1 MYRGKLPKLIKQ
13 IQKLLG
19 TNMYL
24 RVPSNP
30 NCFET
35 NMTNYITKRISDVE
49 STTSGQTMVIQ
60 KKNPTPPKLSGQLQG
75 FVYPNDKT
83 TPNQRTGAILH
94 HGKKGRWPQINSSE
108 IGGGRWKTRRRPFL
122 HSCDEWPLP
131 LARFLF
137 VVQTSLKAK
146 LSKIHCF

>member
-1 MYRGKLPKLIKQ
+1 
-13 IQKLLG
+13 
-19 TNMYL
+19 MYL

-94 HGKKGRWPQINSSE
+94 HGKKGR
-108 IGGGRWKTRRRPFL
+108 
-122 HSCDEWPLP
+122 
-131 LARFLF
+131 
-137 VVQTSLKAK
+137 
-146 LSKIHCF
+146 